1 MKTYKEVL
9 SIIESASCENHLLLG
24 NGFNLSLGVDTSY
37 EKIFELM
44 RDNFNVYNELK
55 IENENYDVEFII
67 GKLKEQI
74 NEGDLKPF
82 LEKFIN
88 NKIKLDFMKS
98 AYQIV
103 KSQIKDIYNEKNGGL
118 GLLFKNFNNYFSL
131 NYDPLLYLV
140 LMKYR
145 ENKNILTFQ
154 NTLKFKVED
163 NQNKEVFSY
172 LEIYN
177 NWTKKLVGPQNK
189 AIEKPLSELT
199 KVDFTNQL
207 KQILKSQGKAI
218 NQQVLELAYEK
229 LKENF
234 VKLTIND
241 GYNLVNND
249 LIFNRFQNQNV
260 FFLHGAFHIY
270 EKKNKLCYK
279 ITQTQNKA
287 LYEKLETILNDE
299 NQEIICVF
307 TNENKIGKINENQ
320 YLKKGFDELAHLKG
334 KLMIIG
340 SSIDQNDQHIFNQIN
355 LSSINEIYYA
365 SSFESEISDL
375 KRLNRAFVDKKITL
389 FDRKTIS
396 YD

>member
-1 MKTYKEVL
+1 MKTYKEIL

-55 IENENYDVEFII
+55 IEDNNYNLEYII
-67 GKLKEQI
+67 GNLKEQI
-74 NEGDLKPF
+74 KDGDYKPF

-88 NKIKLDFMKS
+88 NKVKLDFMKS

-103 KSQIKDIYNEKNGGL
+103 KSQIKNIYNEKNSGL

-131 NYDPLLYLV
+131 NYDPLLYLI

-163 NQNKEVFSY
+163 IQNREVFNY
-172 LEIYN
+172 LNIYK
-177 NWTKKLVGPQNK
+177 NWTKKLLGPQNK
-189 AIEKPLSELT
+189 AIEKPFSELT

-207 KQILKSQGKAI
+207 KQILNSQGKTI
-218 NQQVLELAYEK
+218 NLQVLELAYEK
-229 LKENF
+229 LKDNF
-234 VKLTIND
+234 IRLTIND
-241 GYNLVNND
+241 GYNLVKND

-287 LYEKLETILNDE
+287 LYEKLENILNDE
-299 NQEIICVF
+299 NQEIVCVF
-307 TNENKIGKINENQ
+307 TNENKTAKINENL
-320 YLKKGFDELAHLKG
+320 YLKKGFDELVNLRG

-365 SSFESEISDL
+365 SSLDSKISDL
-375 KRLNRAFVDKKITL
+375 KNLNRAFVNKKITL
-389 FDRKTIS
+389 FDRETIS